1 MKVLRLQEKAPPLRL
16 SEGRGFKGRVT
27 FAEGS
32 RVLPHQ
38 SNSAARRL
46 VPPAR
51 KERPRQSGAR
61 IILERKG
68 KMKHADTNSK
78 SRLF

>member
-38 SNSAARRL
+38 SNSGAPIGSARQ
-46 VPPAR
+46 
-51 KERPRQSGAR
+51 KGKPRRGGAR
-61 IILERKG
+61 TILERKI
-68 KMKHADTNSK
+68 KMKHANTNSK

>member
-16 SEGRGFKGRVT
+16 SEGARLQRSSDIRGRLSRSSASKQFGGAPIGSTCQKG
-27 FAEGS
+27 
-32 RVLPHQ
+32 
-38 SNSAARRL
+38 
-46 VPPAR
+46 
-51 KERPRQSGAR
+51 KPRQSGAR

-78 SRLF
+78 SWLF